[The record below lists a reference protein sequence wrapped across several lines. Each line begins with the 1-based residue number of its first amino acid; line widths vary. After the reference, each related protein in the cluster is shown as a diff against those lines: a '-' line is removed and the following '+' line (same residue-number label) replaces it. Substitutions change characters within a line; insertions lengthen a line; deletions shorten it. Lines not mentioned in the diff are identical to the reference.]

1 MALTQVS
8 TGGIKD
14 GQVQTADLADG
25 QVTVGKLH
33 ADALD
38 HTYTLGAS
46 GTDHYTFTG
55 EGLTG
60 AVNDPTLYLTRG
72 KTYRFVNGN
81 SSGAHPFRIQS
92 VAGAGGTE
100 YNTGVTNNA
109 GAGGSTIIFEVPHDA
124 PDVLYYICTSHPAM
138 NGILYVT
145 GAVAD
150 GSITSAK
157 IANNTITNTDISS
170 SAAIDTTKISGLSN
184 SATTDTT
191 NASNISSGTLSTAR
205 MGSGTPSSANF
216 LRGDGS
222 WAPLSV
228 DNIERNLA
236 QLALYRAADHS
247 QAKFNLPNG
256 YVDTFTDNTGVDT
269 SASTGELLTSGYY
282 SGSATS
288 TGNATG
294 GQITTVSGYK
304 YHAFYH
310 TGGYNGTTSHN
321 FVVPGTGTLEYLLV
335 GGGGRGQST
344 HNGWN
349 QSGNSG
355 GGEGGDTVNN
365 TNFSATAQTY
375 VIVVGGGGEGWT
387 SSVSNNG
394 QNTTGFGATAN
405 GGDGNSYNESGTG
418 ADGQQFTNFSQ
429 FGEQVSGGGWFGGD
443 GGSGNNSG
451 NVYYGGKG
459 GGGRGGTG
467 EGSNH
472 SDSGTNTYGGGGGGA
487 SHTYAAGNGGHGAAF
502 VRYQTDGFTTTVEGG
517 NMSLQSNTITA
528 STATTRV
535 SFIAN
540 IEEAA
545 GNTDLD
551 TDMIA
556 YVSTDNG
563 SNWTT
568 LDLDKGN
575 SDGYNGFSDW
585 GTNKRIV
592 GDVNVTVPS
601 GTQLKWKIVTANQ
614 SASKNTRIHGV
625 ALTWA

>member
-1 MALTQVS
+1 MTLTQISSRGVEDTLRWS
-8 TGGIKD
+8 
-14 GQVQTADLADG
+14 
-25 QVTVGKLH
+25 
-33 ADALD
+33 
-38 HTYTLGAS
+38 LGAS
-46 GTDHYTFTG
+46 GTNHYTFTG
-55 EGLTG
+55 PGLTG
-60 AVNDPTLYLTRG
+60 TVNDPTIYLTRG
-72 KTYRFVNGN
+72 QTYIFENN
-81 SSGAHPFRIQS
+81 SGGHPFYIKTS
-92 VAGAGGTE
+92 TANGGTNDA
-100 YNTGVTNNA
+100 YNTGVTNN
-109 GAGGSTIIFEVPHDA
+109 GGGNGTEIKFVVPHDS
-124 PDVLYYICTSHPAM
+124 PDILYYQCSSHAAM
-138 NGILYVT
+138 AGQFNIAGT
-145 GAVAD
+145 VAD
-150 GSITSAK
+150 GTITSAK
-157 IANNTITNTDISS
+157 ILNNTIANVDISD
-170 SAAIDTTKISGLSN
+170 SAAIATNKITGLAT

-191 NASNISSGTLSTAR
+191 NASNINSGTLAVAR

-216 LRGDGS
+216 LRGDGTWS
-222 WAPLSV
+222 ALSV

-269 SASTGELLTSGYY
+269 STSTGENLTSGYY
-282 SGSATS
+282 HGAASS

-294 GQITTVSGYK
+294 GTITTVSGYK
-304 YHAFYH
+304 YHQFNH
-310 TGGYNGTTSHN
+310 TGGYNGNTSHS

-335 GGGGRGQST
+335 GGGGRGQSI

-365 TNFSATAQTY
+365 TSFSATAQTY
-375 VIVVGGGGEGWT
+375 TIVVGGGGEGWT
-387 SSVSNNG
+387 SSSSNNG

-405 GGDGNSYNESGTG
+405 GGNGNSYNESGTG

-429 FGEQVSGGGWFGGD
+429 FGEQVSGGGYFGGD

-451 NVYYGGKG
+451 NVYQGGKG
-459 GGGRGGTG
+459 GGGKGGTG
-467 EGSNH
+467 EGNNH
-472 SDSGTNTYGGGGGGA
+472 SESGVNGTGGGGGGA
-487 SHTYAAGNGGHGAAF
+487 SHNYAAGNGGHGVAL
-502 VRYQTDGFTTTVEGG
+502 VRYQTNAFTTSVEGG

-528 STATTRV
+528 SSATTKV

-551 TDMIA
+551 TDMVA

-614 SASKNTRIHGV
+614 SASKNTRVHGV

>member
-1 MALTQVS
+1 MALTKIG
-8 TGGIKD
+8 TDGIKD
-14 GQVQTADLADG
+14 
-25 QVTVGKLH
+25 
-33 ADALD
+33 DA
-38 HTYTLGAS
+38 
-46 GTDHYTFTG
+46 
-55 EGLTG
+55 
-60 AVNDPTLYLTRG
+60 V
-72 KTYRFVNGN
+72 
-81 SSGAHPFRIQS
+81 
-92 VAGAGGTE
+92 
-100 YNTGVTNNA
+100 
-109 GAGGSTIIFEVPHDA
+109 
-124 PDVLYYICTSHPAM
+124 
-138 NGILYVT
+138 
-145 GAVAD
+145 
-150 GSITSAK
+150 TSAK
-157 IANNTITNTDISS
+157 IPANAVGSSEIASNTIVNADIND
-170 SAAIDTTKISGLSN
+170 SAAINSNKISGLST

-191 NASNISSGTLSTAR
+191 NASNIGSGTLAPAR

-236 QLALYRAADHS
+236 QLALYRASDHS
-247 QAKFNLPNG
+247 QSFYNLPNG
-256 YVDTFTDNTGVDT
+256 YIDTFTNNSGIDTG
-269 SASTGELLTSGYY
+269 ASTGETLTSGYY
-282 SGSATS
+282 HGATAS

-294 GQITTVSGYK
+294 GNITTLSGYQ
-304 YHAFYH
+304 YHQFVH
-310 TGGYNGTTSHN
+310 TGGYNGTTSYN
-321 FVVPGTGTLEYLLV
+321 FVVPGAGTLEYLLV

-349 QSGNSG
+349 QAGNSG

-365 TNFSATAQTY
+365 TSFSATAQTY

-387 SSVSNNG
+387 SSASNNG
-394 QNTTGFGATAN
+394 QNTTGFGATAD
-405 GGDGNSYNESGTG
+405 GGNGNSYNESGTG
-418 ADGQQFTNFSQ
+418 SDGQQYTNFSQ
-429 FGEQVSGGGWFGGD
+429 FGEQVSGGGYFGGD
-443 GGSGNNSG
+443 GGSGNNSN
-451 NVYYGGKG
+451 NVYQGGKG
-459 GGGRGGTG
+459 GGGKGGTG
-467 EGSNH
+467 EGGNH
-472 SDSGTNTYGGGGGGA
+472 SESGVNGTGGGGGGA
-487 SHTYAAGNGGHGAAF
+487 SHTYAAGNGGHGTAL
-502 VRYQTDGFTTTVEGG
+502 VRYQTNAFTTSVEGG
-517 NMSLQSNTITA
+517 NMTLQSNTITA
-528 STATTRV
+528 STATTKV

-601 GTQLKWKIVTANQ
+601 GTQLKWKIATTNQ
-614 SASKNTRIHGV
+614 STSKNTRIHGV